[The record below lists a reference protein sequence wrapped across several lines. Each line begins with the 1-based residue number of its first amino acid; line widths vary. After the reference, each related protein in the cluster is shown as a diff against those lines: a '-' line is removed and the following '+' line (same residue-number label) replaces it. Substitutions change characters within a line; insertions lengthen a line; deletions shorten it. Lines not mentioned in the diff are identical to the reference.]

1 MKISTK
7 GRYALRMMIEL
18 ARNYESGYMSIRE
31 VSKRQN
37 ISVKYLEQ
45 ITAALTK
52 AGFLES
58 TRGPKGGHRLV
69 RKPSDYT
76 VGDILRVTEGDLA
89 PISCLQDSPNRC
101 PRAAE
106 CTTLSFWEGL
116 YKAITDYCDS
126 VTLEDIAGS
135 DSSYNYFI

>member
-18 ARNYESGYMSIRE
+18 ARNYDSGYMSIRE

-58 TRGPKGGHRLV
+58 IRGPKGGHRLIK
-69 RKPSDYT
+69 KPSDYT
-76 VGDILRVTEGDLA
+76 VGDILRVTEGNLA

-101 PRAAE
+101 PRSSE

>member
-31 VSKRQN
+31 VSKRQS

-69 RKPSDYT
+69 KKPSDYT

-106 CTTLSFWEGL
+106 CTTLAFWEGL

>member
-116 YKAITDYCDS
+116 YKTITDYCDS

>member
-18 ARNYESGYMSIRE
+18 ARNYDSGYMSIRE

-58 TRGPKGGHRLV
+58 IRGPKGGHRLI

-76 VGDILRVTEGDLA
+76 VGDILRVTEGNLA

-101 PRAAE
+101 PRSSE